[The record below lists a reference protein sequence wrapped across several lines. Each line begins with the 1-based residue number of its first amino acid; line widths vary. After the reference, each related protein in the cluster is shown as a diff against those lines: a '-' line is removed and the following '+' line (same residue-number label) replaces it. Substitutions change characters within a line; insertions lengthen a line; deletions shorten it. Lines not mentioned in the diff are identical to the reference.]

1 MRKTIWFTV
10 IALILLVPYLV
21 GCLTTQSGA
30 GGSDKLE
37 ILSHESTVNEY
48 GYIVVEGTAKNI
60 SSSTLSYAEVIAKF
74 YNDAKE
80 LVGTSSASIKAVDP
94 GEVWS
99 FKVVYRGTNVKD
111 ITGYTVNVGLVW

>member
-1 MRKTIWFTV
+1 MRKTIGFIILT
-10 IALILLVPYLV
+10 LIILVPCLA

-37 ILSHESTVNEY
+37 ILSHESTLNEY

-60 SSSTLSYAEVIAKF
+60 CSSTLSYAEVIAKF

-99 FKVVYRGTNVKD
+99 FKVVYRGTNVED